1 MREYTILDSRWFTPA
16 QSFLG
21 LDVQVG
27 IVAIR
32 TNDHEPGAP
41 DEWKA
46 YIGFGMGMDAN
57 TDRQT
62 IAARGAGLSPEE
74 AAGFFPQLDIK
85 RYKRDGTS
93 NEGVVEAG
101 EEFRR

>member
-1 MREYTILDSRWFTPA
+1 MREYVILGTRWFTPA
-16 QSFLG
+16 QTIPG

-27 IVAIR
+27 VVAIR

-74 AAGFFPQLDIK
+74 ADGFFPYLDIK
-85 RYKRDGTS
+85 RYKRDGED
-93 NEGVVEAG
+93 NEGIVVEAG
-101 EEFRR
+101 E